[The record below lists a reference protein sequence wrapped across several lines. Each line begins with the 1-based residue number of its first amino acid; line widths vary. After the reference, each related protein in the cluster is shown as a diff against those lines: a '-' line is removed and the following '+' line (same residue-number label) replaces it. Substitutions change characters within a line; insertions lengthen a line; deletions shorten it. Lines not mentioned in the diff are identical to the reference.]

1 MLQVTPEIYQQ
12 AAKSEIFSF
21 RALLHITTLLH
32 TNLKIIALIKFYFE
46 SFHLHSLL
54 LGDWST
60 RTGVLAKG
68 ARTDDGRGDE
78 EGDVMAAGV
87 A

>member
-1 MLQVTPEIYQQ
+1 MSIVNAPTFIPTPWKGLPLIPEVVRVDDVCL
-12 AAKSEIFSF
+12 ARLMNDF
-21 RALLHITTLLH
+21 RVG
-32 TNLKIIALIKFYFE
+32 N
-46 SFHLHSLL
+46 SLL

-68 ARTDDGRGDE
+68 ARTDDGRGNE

>member
-1 MLQVTPEIYQQ
+1 VY
-12 AAKSEIFSF
+12 
-21 RALLHITTLLH
+21 
-32 TNLKIIALIKFYFE
+32 
-46 SFHLHSLL
+46 SLL

-68 ARTDDGRGDE
+68 ARTDDGRGNE

>member
-1 MLQVTPEIYQQ
+1 MSARWLINYSTEP
-12 AAKSEIFSF
+12 
-21 RALLHITTLLH
+21 HI
-32 TNLKIIALIKFYFE
+32 
-46 SFHLHSLL
+46 
-54 LGDWST
+54 GDWST

-87 A
+87 V

>member
-1 MLQVTPEIYQQ
+1 
-12 AAKSEIFSF
+12 
-21 RALLHITTLLH
+21 
-32 TNLKIIALIKFYFE
+32 
-46 SFHLHSLL
+46 
-54 LGDWST
+54 
-60 RTGVLAKG
+60 VLAKG